1 MSGLLADNA
10 PNSPFTDSACC
21 LWPVTCN
28 QPSKVIILI
37 NDNITREYQLKKMT
51 RLPENQLK
59 KNDKIT
65 RVPAEKISLIL
76 LL

>member
-1 MSGLLADNA
+1 M
-10 PNSPFTDSACC
+10 
-21 LWPVTCN
+21 
-28 QPSKVIILI
+28 QPTLKSHHFDKWQYYQRVPAEK
-37 NDNITREYQLKKMT
+37 NDKITRE
-51 RLPENQLK
+51 PAE

>member
-1 MSGLLADNA
+1 MSGLPADNA

-37 NDNITREYQLKKMT
+37 NDNITREYQLKK
-51 RLPENQLK
+51 
-59 KNDKIT
+59 NDKIT
-65 RVPAEKISLIL
+65 REPAEKMIRLPECQL
-76 LL
+76 RK

>member
-37 NDNITREYQLKKMT
+37 NDNITREYQLKKNDKIT
-51 RLPENQLK
+51 REPAE

>member
-1 MSGLLADNA
+1 MLSLARHM
-10 PNSPFTDSACC
+10 
-21 LWPVTCN
+21 
-28 QPSKVIILI
+28 QPTLKSHHFDKWQYYQRVPAEK
-37 NDNITREYQLKKMT
+37 NDKITRE
-51 RLPENQLK
+51 PAE

>member
-37 NDNITREYQLKKMT
+37 ND
-51 RLPENQLK
+51 
-59 KNDKIT
+59 KIT
-65 RVPAEKISLIL
+65 RVPAEKETRLPEYQLRKISLIL

>member
-37 NDNITREYQLKKMT
+37 NDMIARVPAAEKMT
-51 RLPENQLK
+51 RLPEYQLR
-59 KNDKIT
+59 KI
-65 RVPAEKISLIL
+65 ILIL

>member
-37 NDNITREYQLKKMT
+37 NDKITTVPAAEKETRLPQCQLKKRQDYQST
-51 RLPENQLK
+51 
-59 KNDKIT
+59 
-65 RVPAEKISLIL
+65 S
-76 LL
+76 

>member
-37 NDNITREYQLKKMT
+37 NDNITR
-51 RLPENQLK
+51 
-59 KNDKIT
+59 
-65 RVPAEKISLIL
+65 VPAGENKSNPPS
-76 LL
+76 

>member
-59 KNDKIT
+59 KMIRLPECQLRK
-65 RVPAEKISLIL
+65 
-76 LL
+76 